1 MGLKIHEVIKPDTS
15 QFVSEVLSTNT
26 LHVVIEGP
34 NPEEVTSAAARSLAY
49 KERLKHGM
57 DRAGISQEGGPYAID
72 RKTGEPPTNA
82 ADIASRK
89 EDLRYRQVFK
99 ITLAL

>member
-1 MGLKIHEVIKPDTS
+1 MGLTIHEVVKPDTS

-26 LHVVIEGP
+26 LHVVIEGS
-34 NPEEVTSAAARSLAY
+34 NPEDVTSAAARSLAY
-49 KERLKHGM
+49 KERLQHGM
-57 DRAGISQEGGPYAID
+57 DRAGISQEGGPYAVD
-72 RKTGEPPTNA
+72 CKTGEPPTNA
-82 ADIASRK
+82 ADIAARK

>member
-49 KERLKHGM
+49 KERLSHGM

>member
-1 MGLKIHEVIKPDTS
+1 MGLKIQEIIKPDPN
-15 QFVSEVLSTNT
+15 QFGSLTLSTNT
-26 LHVVIEGP
+26 LHVIIEGP

-49 KERLKHGM
+49 KERLNHGM
-57 DRAGISQEGGPYAID
+57 ERAGISQEGGPFAVD
-72 RKTGEPPTNA
+72 CKTGEPPINA
-82 ADIASRK
+82 ADIAARK